1 MPNKKPKKSFA
12 ITPVS
17 VSLTETGDLESDSL
31 LEAAAEVGIS
41 PDDLLKIFKYTHAL
55 KEVARD
61 MDMEPTHVMTALLNA
76 IGELIVAV
84 FPTDEHPDIC
94 TDIFH
99 QLWRACDLPSDTNV
113 RE

>member
-61 MDMEPTHVMTALLNA
+61 MD
-76 IGELIVAV
+76 
-84 FPTDEHPDIC
+84 
-94 TDIFH
+94 IFH